1 MGRVLVIDDEPDV
14 LLLCR
19 VNLQFAGHE
28 VLEAQDGEHGIA
40 DAVAERPDAIV
51 LDLMLPNLDG
61 YQVLRVLRD
70 DERTRDLPVLILTA
84 KVQMEDHRR
93 CLQLGADAFLTK
105 PFSPEVLS
113 EALHDVLE
121 LGQDERTARREAALL
136 SLDDYAPS

>member
-19 VNLQFAGHE
+19 VNLQHAGHE

-51 LDLMLPNLDG
+51 LDLMMPNLDG

-93 CLQLGADAFLTK
+93 CLQLGADGFLTK

-113 EALHDVLE
+113 DALQDVLS
-121 LGQDERTARREAALL
+121 LGEDERTARREAALE
-136 SLDDYAPS
+136 SLDR

>member
-19 VNLQFAGHE
+19 VNLRFAGHD

-61 YQVLRVLRD
+61 YEVLRVLRD

-84 KVQMEDHRR
+84 KVQLEDHRR

-113 EALHDVLE
+113 DAVHDVLE
-121 LGQDERTARREAALL
+121 LGEDERAARREAALE
-136 SLDDYAPS
+136 SLGD

>member
-19 VNLQFAGHE
+19 VNLEYAGHE

-40 DAVAERPDAIV
+40 DAVAQLPDAIV

-61 YQVLRVLRD
+61 YQVLRELRED
-70 DERTRDLPVLILTA
+70 ARTRDLPVLILTA
-84 KVQMEDHRR
+84 KVQLEDHRR

-113 EALHDVLE
+113 EALHDVLA
-121 LGQDERTARREAALL
+121 LGDDERTARREAALE
-136 SLDDYAPS
+136 SLAD